1 MNKGSFD
8 SAIGRIIVEDD
19 GSFITRVYV
28 DNAFIGSGD
37 NSRLFITAKTQL
49 EEYFCGKRRE
59 FDIPLKLNGTE
70 FQKTIWNALLTVPY
84 GKTASYKDIAA
95 MIGKPKAARAAGG
108 ANNKNPIIIIVPC
121 HRVVGADGS
130 LTGYAYGMDIKQK
143 LLDIETKNT
152 VDN

>member
-8 SAIGRIIVEDD
+8 SVIGRIVVEDD

-28 DNAFIGSGD
+28 DNAFIDSGD

-70 FQKTIWNALLTVPY
+70 FQKTVWNALLTVPY

-95 MIGKPKAARAAGG
+95 MIGKPKAARAVGG

-121 HRVVGADGS
+121 HRAVGANGS
-130 LTGYAYGMDIKQK
+130 LTGYEYGTDIKK
-143 LLDIETKNT
+143 YLLDLELN
-152 VDN
+152 N